1 MVTRRQA
8 YRHLTLGI
16 AVLVMGM
23 ALVLACGPP
32 CGAAFDKIPY
42 PVYNPRVAPRYAPN
56 QVLVTLRAGKPESA
70 LYPLLQEYKDIQ
82 GNSATIARRPKYS
95 RTYAI
100 NLPAGVTA
108 EQVVGAKSRIMQRY
122 SAFEHVEYN
131 LYRYPLVTPNDEFY
145 PSAPD
150 PMMTGFLDGQWQLQ
164 PGEHIYAPEAWD
176 LQKGSDR
183 IIVAVIDTG
192 VRDREKYDS
201 GKLIRIIHPDL
212 QGRVAGGWDIADQ
225 EQDEDNPGPA
235 PSESTNPIYS
245 GTATH
250 GTHVAGIIA
259 AQADNWIGIAGLCWD
274 NVWIWPLKVAK
285 DSNLEILEV
294 DVIEAIY
301 YCIYTRFSYSV
312 YPDEMFRVNV
322 INLSL
327 GGLYPSDAEQSAI
340 RQAVTS
346 GIIVCASAGNEW
358 GFGPYAPGYPASY
371 DEVICVGATDYD
383 DLAAVFSNRG
393 RAMDI
398 TAPGWWVLSTLWDI
412 HYATVDTETDDPQ
425 EPPPTQSVQ
434 SSTWPVPDPMPTW
447 PDKYGNSF
455 AWMSGT
461 SQASPHVA
469 AAAALLLSH
478 GVPVADVKEI
488 LYQSATPKGMG
499 RPNDTYGWGVLNI
512 GAALKMASIDVKIA
526 SPGKGSVVSTT
537 RPRFRID
544 LRHARKDSI
553 RVWIDGLDTNGD
565 GVPDS
570 QPTLGGTT
578 PEIPD
583 WEKYLYPLDAA
594 AGKSYLLFEY
604 AVNPQRAVNGLHK
617 VYVSAESD
625 INFDIPPPA
634 PLIDSDDAQFRTE
647 AQNLG
652 SGWRLFSVPYEFEQ
666 PQKPEDILGSVGL
679 LARWNYATNPYGEYA
694 MYSLDRTRTD
704 EEATF
709 TPSGAYISSLV
720 HPIGD
725 TNSSP
730 PAGLGYWLYLPST
743 AQVQLPEGAGRTI
756 SEAPYEISLYY
767 GWDMVG
773 NPFTFPVAWSN
784 VMVEYAGTRL
794 TAEEAVAA
802 GWISN
807 SFFRYDPVY
816 RRYTF
821 KNVASAV
828 MLPWEAQ
835 WVKVKVRTPELAPR
849 LPDAWSDEFNDGVLD
864 MMEPEPDWFVGT
876 TYGSVTEAGGM
887 LSMIGTSGQASY
899 IYATDSDFPIY
910 RNFAIET
917 KLYLADAGPTLAGG
931 PSSAEIRFRR
941 LGPDDT
947 EEICSLSFMAGDVPN
962 VICLRRSDSRAVIQS
977 KQVNYNLGS
986 GTVLYATIVCVDT
999 HMKIR
1004 VGTLPGQANVA
1015 DWELTDSTFM
1025 LPGSFRLVSDGMLDC
1040 RWDYFRYRPLVMRP
1054 PDIKIIVPPNAYT
1067 GTVQ

>member
-16 AVLVMGM
+16 AVLVTGM

-32 CGAAFDKIPY
+32 CAAFDRIPY
-42 PVYNPRVAPRYAPN
+42 PAYNPKVAPRYAPN

-70 LYPLLQEYKDIQ
+70 LYQLLQEYKDTQ

-95 RTYAI
+95 RTYTI

-108 EQVVGAKSRIMQRY
+108 EQVVGAKSRIMQKY

-145 PSAPD
+145 LSTPD
-150 PMMTGFLDGQWQLQ
+150 PIMANFLDGQWQLQ
-164 PGEHIYAPEAWD
+164 PQKLIYAPEGWD

-192 VRDREKYDS
+192 VRDRVKLDDS
-201 GKLIRIIHPDL
+201 GKKVIRIIHPDL
-212 QGRVAGGWDIADQ
+212 QGRVTGGWDIADF
-225 EQDEDNPGPA
+225 EQDTDNPGPA
-235 PSESTNPIYS
+235 PSENPNPIYS

-259 AQADNWIGIAGLCWD
+259 AQADNWMGIAGLCWD
-274 NVWIWPLKVAK
+274 NVWIFPLKVAK
-285 DSNLEILEV
+285 DSNLEILEA

-301 YCIYTRFSYSV
+301 YCIYTRFTYGV
-312 YPDEMFRVNV
+312 YPDETFRVNV

-327 GGLYPSDAEQSAI
+327 GGIYPSDAEQSAI

-358 GFGPYAPGYPASY
+358 DLGPYAPVYPASY
-371 DEVICVGATDYD
+371 DEVICVGATDYA
-383 DLAAVFSNRG
+383 DLATVFSNRG

-398 TAPGWWVLSTLWDI
+398 AAPGWWVLSTIWDV
-412 HYATVDTETDDPQ
+412 HDATVDDEEDDPN
-425 EPPPTQSVQ
+425 PPPTQSVQ
-434 SSTWPVPDPMPTW
+434 ATAWPQPDPMPSW

-461 SQASPHVA
+461 SMASPHVA

-526 SPGKGSVVSTT
+526 NPVKGSVLSTT

-544 LRHARKDSI
+544 FRHARKDSI

-565 GVPDS
+565 GIPDG
-570 QPTLGGTT
+570 QPTLGGTN

-604 AVNPQRAVNGLHK
+604 AVDPQRAVNGMHK

-625 INFDIPPPA
+625 INFDTPPPA
-634 PLIDSDDAQFRTE
+634 PVTDSDLAQFRTE

-679 LARWNYATNPYGEYA
+679 LARWNYAGNPYGEYA
-694 MYSLDRTRTD
+694 IGVYV
-704 EEATF
+704 
-709 TPSGAYISSLV
+709 SSLV
-720 HPIGD
+720 HPVGD
-725 TNSSP
+725 TDASP

-743 AQVQLPEGAGRTI
+743 AEVQLPEGAGGSV
-756 SEAPYEISLYY
+756 SEGPYEIGLYY
-767 GWDMVG
+767 GWNMVG
-773 NPFTFPVAWSN
+773 NPFSFPVAWSN

-807 SFFRYDPVY
+807 SFFRYDSVY

-828 MLPWEAQ
+828 MLPWESQ

-864 MMEPEPDWFVGT
+864 MTEPEPDWLVGT
-876 TYGSVTEAGGM
+876 TQGSVTETGGM
-887 LSMIGTSGQASY
+887 LCMTGTSGQASY
-899 IYATDSDFPIY
+899 IYVTDSDFPIY
-910 RNFAIET
+910 GNFAVDT
-917 KLYLADAGPTLAGG
+917 NLYLADAGATVTGG
-931 PSSAEIRFRR
+931 PSNAEIRFRVND
-941 LGPDDT
+941 LG
-947 EEICSLSFMAGDVPN
+947 EGYSLCVKAGDTPS
-962 VICLRRSDSRAVIQS
+962 VILRRSDTGAVIQS
-977 KQVNYNLGS
+977 KEVPGIGS
-986 GTVLYATIVCVDT
+986 GTVLYATIICLGT
-999 HMKIR
+999 HIKVR
-1004 VGTLPGQANVA
+1004 VGMLPGQADVV
-1015 DWELTDSTFM
+1015 DWDLTDSTFV
-1025 LPGSFRLVSDGMLDC
+1025 LPGSFRLVNDGMLDC
-1040 RWDYFRYRPLVMRP
+1040 RWNYFRYRSLPVRP
-1054 PDIKIIVPPNAYT
+1054 PDIKIYVPPNAYT